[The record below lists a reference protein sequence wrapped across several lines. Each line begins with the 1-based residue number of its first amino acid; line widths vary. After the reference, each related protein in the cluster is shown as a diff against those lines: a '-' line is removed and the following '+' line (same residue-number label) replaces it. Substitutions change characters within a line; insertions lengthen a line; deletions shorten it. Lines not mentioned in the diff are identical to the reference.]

1 MRERVILA
9 VEALGVAAVVVGV
22 ALWSIPA
29 AFITLGVAAIAYG
42 ETR

>member
-1 MRERVILA
+1 MRERVTLIVESVGVLA
-9 VEALGVAAVVVGV
+9 VVTGV

-29 AFITLGVAAIAYG
+29 AFITFGVAAIVFG

>member
-9 VEALGVAAVVVGV
+9 VEALGVVSVVVGV
-22 ALWSIPA
+22 ALWSVPGA
-29 AFITLGVAAIAYG
+29 LITLGVAAIAFG